1 MLWRRCEFRGGNR
14 VQRGKYPGFQTDSEV
29 LFVTVLSPARHGA
42 ESEPKKAVARPS
54 YRLGA
59 DPESEGVKRENR
71 GLEWLRSPVI
81 GYGFAEKPTWLLG
94 ESSDLV
100 RDRFS
105 MRRIRSAPHAAH
117 SITEASAGQPGS
129 ELSSPRT
136 GQQRASHENQDVLS
150 ALLHLVERPDLRHAG
165 VDRAVRRVRRR

>member
-1 MLWRRCEFRGGNR
+1 MLWNRCEFRGGNR

-42 ESEPKKAVARPS
+42 ETEPKKPVARPS

-71 GLEWLRSPVI
+71 GLEWLRSPVLR
-81 GYGFAEKPTWLLG
+81 YGICRKTHVAVERILG
-94 ESSDLV
+94 SA

-105 MRRIRSAPHAAH
+105 MLRIRS
-117 SITEASAGQPGS
+117 G
-129 ELSSPRT
+129 R
-136 GQQRASHENQDVLS
+136 
-150 ALLHLVERPDLRHAG
+150 RHGAFH
-165 VDRAVRRVRRR
+165 